1 MGRERRFS
9 VERGSSYPGDCS
21 HEFRPVAPARRSR
34 GSFFGGD
41 GEGSESNSR
50 HSRQG
55 AAGARRNSKSGQ
67 PIMTMIFRKPI
78 EGIERPQMP
87 ADVVIVGGGP
97 AGMACALRLAQLIDA
112 HNAAHPDSQ
121 LSKENIYVLEKA
133 REIGQ
138 HCLSGA
144 LLDPR
149 SMRELLPDFEKEAPL
164 DAKVDKE
171 SVYFLTEKSKFK
183 FPITPPPLRDH
194 GNYVISLNRFVK
206 WLGSKV
212 EETGITIFTGFAG
225 SELLFEGD
233 RVTGVRTDDKGVDKE
248 GHQKS
253 NFEPGYDL
261 QAKIVILAE
270 GPRGSLTKQL
280 INKFD
285 LAKNTNPQTYGV
297 GVKELWEVPAG
308 RIAPGEVIYTMGW
321 PLTTKEYGGAWIYGS
336 KDNVVSLGFVTGL
349 DYADPR
355 LDPQR
360 VLQQFKRHPFVAKL
374 LEGGKMIRYGA
385 KSLPYGGW
393 WAIPPVA
400 GNGWMILGDSAGFL
414 NSARLKGIHLAIKS
428 GMLAAETAFEALKK
442 DDSSAAM
449 LGEYQ
454 KKVESSWIKDE
465 LWKVRNMHQGFEQGL
480 YAGMFHTGLQMIT
493 GGRGLRNR
501 YPARAGHEHMHKLAE
516 LPADGGAEAH
526 LLGPAK
532 GDGRLTFDK
541 LTDLYH
547 SGTKHEEDQPSHLVI
562 DDTNICNTRCVK
574 EYGSP
579 CQNFCPANVYEMV
592 DDASQPNGKLI
603 SLNPSNCV
611 HCKTCDIADPY
622 QIITWVPPE
631 GGGGPNYDGM

>member
-1 MGRERRFS
+1 ML
-9 VERGSSYPGDCS
+9 
-21 HEFRPVAPARRSR
+21 
-34 GSFFGGD
+34 
-41 GEGSESNSR
+41 
-50 HSRQG
+50 
-55 AAGARRNSKSGQ
+55 
-67 PIMTMIFRKPI
+67 IFRRPPQDI
-78 EGIERPQMP
+78 TRPQMP
-87 ADVVIVGGGP
+87 ADVVIIGGGP
-97 AGMACALRLAQLIDA
+97 AGMACALRLSQLIDED
-112 HNAAHPDSQ
+112 NAKNPNSQ

-149 SMRELLPDFEKEAPL
+149 SMRELLPGFEKEAPI
-164 DAKVDKE
+164 DAPVSKE
-171 SVYFLTEKSKFK
+171 AVYFLTEKSKLK

-206 WLGSKV
+206 WLGGKV
-212 EETGITIFTGFAG
+212 EEAGVTIFTGFAG
-225 SELLFEGD
+225 SELLYDGD
-233 RVTGVRTDDKGVDKE
+233 CVTGVRTDDKGLDKNNQ
-248 GHQKS
+248 QKS

-261 QAKIVILAE
+261 QAKITILAE
-270 GPRGSLTKQL
+270 GTRGSLAKQL
-280 INKFD
+280 IQKFD
-285 LAKNTNPQTYGV
+285 LMKDCNPQTYGQ

-321 PLTTKEYGGAWIYGS
+321 PLTAREYGGAWIYGS

-349 DYADPR
+349 DYPDPR

-360 VLQQFKRHPFVAKL
+360 VLQQFKRHPFVTKS

-414 NSARLKGIHLAIKS
+414 NSQRLKGIHLAIKS
-428 GMLAAETAFEALKK
+428 GMLAAETALEALKK
-442 DDSSAAM
+442 GDFSAAS
-449 LGEYQ
+449 LGTFRQ
-454 KKVESSWIKDE
+454 KVESSWIKDE
-465 LWKVRNMHQGFEQGL
+465 LWKVRNFHQGFEHGFWRGMIH
-480 YAGMFHTGLQMIT
+480 AGIQQFT
-493 GGRGLRNR
+493 GGRGVRARYTGVSGYERMKPLRD
-501 YPARAGHEHMHKLAE
+501 LSV
-516 LPADGGAEAH
+516 DGGPEAG
-526 LLGPAK
+526 LIGPAK
-532 GDGRLTFDK
+532 GDGKLTFDK

-547 SGTKHEEDQPSHLVI
+547 SGTKHEEDQPAHLI
-562 DDTNICNTRCVK
+562 IHDTNICESRCVV

-579 CQNFCPANVYEMV
+579 CQRFCPANVYELL
-592 DDASQPNGKLI
+592 DDPAAPNGKRI

-611 HCKTCDIADPY
+611 HCKACDIQDPY

>member
-1 MGRERRFS
+1 ML
-9 VERGSSYPGDCS
+9 V
-21 HEFRPVAPARRSR
+21 
-34 GSFFGGD
+34 
-41 GEGSESNSR
+41 
-50 HSRQG
+50 
-55 AAGARRNSKSGQ
+55 
-67 PIMTMIFRKPI
+67 FRKPI
-78 EGIERPQMP
+78 EGVERPQMP

-97 AGMACALRLAQLIDA
+97 AGMACALRLSQLIDA
-112 HNAAHPDSQ
+112 HNAANPDSQ

-149 SMRELLPDFEKEAPL
+149 SMRELLPGFEKEAPL
-164 DAKVDKE
+164 DTEVTKE
-171 SVYFLTEKSKFK
+171 GVYFLTEKSKFK
-183 FPITPPPLRDH
+183 LPITPPFFRDH

-206 WLGSKV
+206 WLGGKV
-212 EETGITIFTGFAG
+212 EETGITVFTGFAG
-225 SELLFEGD
+225 SELLFDGD

-248 GHQKS
+248 GQPKS

-261 QAKIVILAE
+261 QAKVVILAE

-280 INKFD
+280 IEKFD
-285 LAKNTNPQTYGV
+285 LTKDRNPQTFGV
-297 GVKELWEVPAG
+297 GIKELWEVPSG
-308 RIAPGEVIYTMGW
+308 RIAKGEVMYTMGW
-321 PLTTKEYGGAWIYGS
+321 PLTTREYGGAWIYGS
-336 KDNVVSLGFVTGL
+336 KDNIVSLGFVTGL
-349 DYADPR
+349 DYVDPR

-360 VLQQFKRHPFVAKL
+360 VLQQFKRHPWVAKL

-385 KSLPYGGW
+385 KSMPYGGW
-393 WAIPPVA
+393 WAVPPVA
-400 GNGWMILGDSAGFL
+400 GNGWMILGDSAGFV

-442 DDSSAAM
+442 DDSSAAS
-449 LGEYQ
+449 LGEYR
-454 KKVESSWIKDE
+454 KKVDSSWIKEE
-465 LWKVRNMHQGFEQGL
+465 LWKVRNIHQGFEHGMF
-480 YAGMFHTGLQMIT
+480 AGMFHTGLQMVT

-501 YPARAGHEHMHKLAE
+501 YTGVSGYERMKPLSQ

-526 LLGPAK
+526 LIGPAK
-532 GDGRLTFDK
+532 GDGKLTFDK

-547 SGTKHEEDQPSHLVI
+547 SGTKHEEDQPAHLVI
-562 DDTNICNTRCVK
+562 HDTNICNERCVK
-574 EYGSP
+574 EFGSP

-592 DDASQPNGKLI
+592 DDATQPNGKRI

-611 HCKTCDIADPY
+611 HCKTCDIQDPY